1 MMNKRLAIGT
11 YIIRFV
17 VKILQLLIIYDLQ
30 VSLSSDIFIL
40 CSMIIHRIGMVTLN
54 FGTVQWNPIDIEM
67 HLCVSEIKTCNFF
80 FSNLLLS
87 LFFSTIKINYSIEG
101 YSRIEEDHSF

>member
-1 MMNKRLAIGT
+1 MINKRLAIGT

-17 VKILQLLIIYDLQ
+17 VKILQLSIIYDLQ

-54 FGTVQWNPIDIEM
+54 FGTVQWNAIDIEM
-67 HLCVSEIKTCNFF
+67 HVF
-80 FSNLLLS
+80 
-87 LFFSTIKINYSIEG
+87 
-101 YSRIEEDHSF
+101 

>member
-1 MMNKRLAIGT
+1 MKQISMKKDRQFFCTPNYCILNNNNKRMINKRLAIGT

-17 VKILQLLIIYDLQ
+17 VKILQLSIIYDLQ

-54 FGTVQWNPIDIEM
+54 FGTVQWNAIDIEM
-67 HLCVSEIKTCNFF
+67 HVF
-80 FSNLLLS
+80 
-87 LFFSTIKINYSIEG
+87 
-101 YSRIEEDHSF
+101 

>member
-1 MMNKRLAIGT
+1 MLFLLFIDIFLNNNKKNDKQKIGNIC
-11 YIIRFV
+11 IIRF
-17 VKILQLLIIYDLQ
+17 KILQLSIIYDLQ

-67 HLCVSEIKTCNFF
+67 HLCVSVKIKTCNFILQQPSAIF
-80 FSNLLLS
+80 F
-87 LFFSTIKINYSIEG
+87 FFYDKN
-101 YSRIEEDHSF
+101 